1 MNERIRELY
10 EQARLHAKS
19 IDADIDP
26 KGWMDEYHRKFAELI
41 VRECMSM
48 CDETQADYLKHR
60 KATMD
65 FEEKNIYAEGE
76 AASDVIKYKMKK
88 HFGIE

>member
-26 KGWMDEYHRKFAELI
+26 QGWMDEYHRKFAELI
-41 VRECMSM
+41 VRECAKVCLEQRNPANLNYKPS
-48 CDETQADYLKHR
+48 EQ
-60 KATMD
+60 
-65 FEEKNIYAEGE
+65 FAE
-76 AASDVIKYKMKK
+76 AVKQ
-88 HFGIE
+88 HFGVY

>member
-26 KGWMDEYHRKFAELI
+26 KGWMDLYHQKFAELI
-41 VRECMSM
+41 VRECMAVV
-48 CDETQADYLKHR
+48 DPGVNQVIARYQARQWL
-60 KATMD
+60 
-65 FEEKNIYAEGE
+65 AE
-76 AASDVIKYKMKK
+76 
-88 HFGIE
+88 HFGVKS

>member
-41 VRECMSM
+41 VRECIDQ
-48 CDETQADYLKHR
+48 CVHTNHNNQWDKGIAWAVGQ
-60 KATMD
+60 
-65 FEEKNIYAEGE
+65 
-76 AASDVIKYKMKK
+76 IKQ
-88 HFGIE
+88 HFGVDE

>member
-41 VRECMSM
+41 VQECASIVEGSPWNLPRGYKAV
-48 CDETQADYLKHR
+48 DQAEL
-60 KATMD
+60 
-65 FEEKNIYAEGE
+65 
-76 AASDVIKYKMKK
+76 VKK
-88 HFGIE
+88 HFGVE